1 MENTSNKY
9 LPHLDGWRGLAIGLL
24 LSGHF
29 FPVAGISLGALGV
42 NFFFVLSGL
51 LMGRI
56 LFIDAVPIPTFYRRR
71 VARIFPLVYVFLA
84 VIVLAYLAAGIPVSW
99 SELLPAVSFINNYM
113 RGDITIMPFGHFWS
127 LCVEEHAYIVL
138 SLVALGARARWF
150 NPKVA
155 IGVALLGMVAI
166 GFAYSLHYNGPDLYH
181 ERWLRSE
188 VSAFGIFVSVFLL
201 LQLNGRGPRAV
212 PWVVIAALLA
222 IGLALHWWR
231 WAPATR
237 TFLGVT
243 ALAAAVNLLE
253 RAPAWMRALLS
264 CAPLRQLG
272 IWSFS
277 VYVWQQPFYMAV
289 EAGQMSAVAGI
300 GCALL
305 AGIVSFYLVER
316 PARSWLN
323 RKWRGSGPA
332 ASAPRGR
339 IVAG

>member
-1 MENTSNKY
+1 MENTSNNY

-24 LSGHF
+24 LAGHF
-29 FPVAGISLGALGV
+29 FPVAGINLGALGV

-56 LFIDAVPIPTFYRRR
+56 LFIDAVPIATFYRRR
-71 VARIFPLVYVFLA
+71 IARIFPLVYFFLA
-84 VIVLAYLAAGIPVSW
+84 AILLAYLAASVPVRW
-99 SELLPAVSFINNYM
+99 SEVLAAASFINNYV
-113 RGDITIMPFGHFWS
+113 REDITIMPFGHFWS
-127 LCVEEHAYIVL
+127 LCVEEHAYVVL

-150 NPKVA
+150 SAKAA
-155 IGVALLGMVAI
+155 IGVALLCMVAI
-166 GFAYSLHYNGPDLYH
+166 GFAYSLNYNGPDLYH

-201 LQLNGRGPRAV
+201 LQLHGRGPQAV
-212 PWVVIAALLA
+212 PWFLIAALLA
-222 IGLALHWWR
+222 TGMALHWWR
-231 WAPATR
+231 WAPTTR

-253 RAPAWMRALLS
+253 RAPGWMRALLS
-264 CAPLRQLG
+264 FGALRQLG
-272 IWSFS
+272 VWSFS

-289 EAGQMSAVAGI
+289 EAGQMPAAAGI
-300 GCALL
+300 GFALL

-323 RKWRGSGPA
+323 RRWRGAGPTGPA
-332 ASAPRGR
+332 RPGR
-339 IVAG
+339 IVTG